1 MFLLLGVPV
10 VDMCV
15 HVFASPFLP
24 PSRYHYNVANS
35 RVEQHVEKGNDDGLA
50 ISSVGC
56 CQELWALIMD
66 AGTGFTA
73 QVYNLT
79 TQFLPK
85 VSPSSSKVEVACPLA
100 PYTVQVPRL
109 QQTRTGPPYDVT
121 GRSMIPATMS
131 LVWTAS
137 KKPVKPL
144 DLTHVAEE
152 SYSRPCHLL

>member
-1 MFLLLGVPV
+1 MITHFPAFQSLDSLGKATFTGVPGVPFHSCRCPLVYLVIGVSVHRYLCSPVIKELTLMFLVTGVEAAVVPDPTVPV
-10 VDMCV
+10 HCC
-15 HVFASPFLP
+15 SCLSQPG
-24 PSRYHYNVANS
+24 SRYHYNVANS

-85 VSPSSSKVEVACPLA
+85 VSS
-100 PYTVQVPRL
+100 
-109 QQTRTGPPYDVT
+109 
-121 GRSMIPATMS
+121 
-131 LVWTAS
+131 
-137 KKPVKPL
+137 PV
-144 DLTHVAEE
+144 
-152 SYSRPCHLL
+152 